1 MIPVAFGWGMLF
13 YAVIQAFVAFIAVV
27 MALKWKKF
35 EFLAGLSFL
44 LLYTLLE
51 VVDLFFF
58 AIMHAVY
65 VDVAQFGFILLAI
78 VFFIVGMHPSW
89 SRTLGIHKT
98 KSATRVETR
107 DPSPGSTSIMSI
119 LRKM

>member
-1 MIPVAFGWGMLF
+1 
-13 YAVIQAFVAFIAVV
+13 
-27 MALKWKKF
+27 
-35 EFLAGLSFL
+35 LSFL

-58 AIMHAVY
+58 AIMHGVY